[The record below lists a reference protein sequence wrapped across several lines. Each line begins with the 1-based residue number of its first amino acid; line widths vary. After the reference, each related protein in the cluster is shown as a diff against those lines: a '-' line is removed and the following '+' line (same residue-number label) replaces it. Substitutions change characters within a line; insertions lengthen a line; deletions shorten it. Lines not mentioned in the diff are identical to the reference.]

1 MGLAVGVAVVSRSA
15 CVLWA
20 ALALLP
26 LDATK
31 EAAAP
36 SRSEEQNWT
45 HRVRIAGYGLG
56 RRSSA
61 DIVRDAAD
69 SHVFGIEVDND
80 ITGRYESFL
89 NPEAKLAAIRDL
101 ATEAH
106 RAGNRAFV
114 YIAGTECITKDAD
127 TSPHTLAKDHPDW
140 LQRKITGEPASFT
153 SGAAF
158 WIREGDEDVWISP
171 YATAWRELYMRR
183 VRQIAATGIDGIYVD
198 IPYWMTHFDGWEDS
212 WASFDDYTVEA
223 FRRKT
228 GLDARRDV
236 KLGDFAD
243 PRFRQWIDF
252 RIETITEFMREIDRN
267 AKDVN
272 PKIMTIPEIYPGI
285 ERAAVVVGADVY
297 QLYGVTDAI
306 AHEYEFGGGNHM
318 ATSRTPLDWFRYQV
332 GMRSFR
338 AFAQGKATWIL
349 NYSWDGDARIA
360 PPEPMMN
367 LAMSVVMAGAN
378 FWDAATHVM
387 SGSNDLPTRKRIFS
401 WIAKNDHALYAPR
414 MPIRP
419 IGVYFSPS
427 TRNYFPDVFLRAY
440 QGIVILLLQ
449 THREFQI
456 VTPRTL
462 TAFSGSTLILPDVR
476 LLGDAERSALSALV
490 SRGTRLIVTG
500 TDATDLPASDAVRRF
515 PECPGSAY
523 LANLEKDFLK
533 TTPAASADFINALPR
548 DQRVRIE
555 ASSSVAT
562 EIARVDGKLHIF
574 FANFDGLVAGQNAV
588 QTPQKGIR
596 VSLPANGTG
605 RGWFLPF
612 LGEAVELHGQRQNG
626 TLVFVLPEVQK
637 GAVAWFDGDTS
648 ID

>member
-1 MGLAVGVAVVSRSA
+1 
-15 CVLWA
+15 
-20 ALALLP
+20 
-26 LDATK
+26 
-31 EAAAP
+31 
-36 SRSEEQNWT
+36 
-45 HRVRIAGYGLG
+45 
-56 RRSSA
+56 
-61 DIVRDAAD
+61 
-69 SHVFGIEVDND
+69 
-80 ITGRYESFL
+80 
-89 NPEAKLAAIRDL
+89 
-101 ATEAH
+101 
-106 RAGNRAFV
+106 
-114 YIAGTECITKDAD
+114 
-127 TSPHTLAKDHPDW
+127 
-140 LQRKITGEPASFT
+140 
-153 SGAAF
+153 
-158 WIREGDEDVWISP
+158 
-171 YATAWRELYMRR
+171 
-183 VRQIAATGIDGIYVD
+183 
-198 IPYWMTHFDGWEDS
+198 
-212 WASFDDYTVEA
+212 
-223 FRRKT
+223 
-228 GLDARRDV
+228 
-236 KLGDFAD
+236 
-243 PRFRQWIDF
+243 
-252 RIETITEFMREIDRN
+252 
-267 AKDVN
+267 
-272 PKIMTIPEIYPGI
+272 
-285 ERAAVVVGADVY
+285 
-297 QLYGVTDAI
+297 
-306 AHEYEFGGGNHM
+306 
-318 ATSRTPLDWFRYQV
+318 
-332 GMRSFR
+332 
-338 AFAQGKATWIL
+338 
-349 NYSWDGDARIA
+349 
-360 PPEPMMN
+360 MN

-401 WIAKNDHALYAPR
+401 WIEKNENTLYAPR
-414 MPIRP
+414 TPIRP

-476 LLGDAERSALSALV
+476 LLGEAERSALSALV

-596 VSLPANGTG
+596 VSLPAGGTG

-626 TLVFVLPEVQK
+626 TLVFVLPDVQK
-637 GAVAWFDGDTS
+637 GAVAWFEPMASGRRGPVVRTRAARRS
-648 ID
+648 VSAVARAPCR

>member
-1 MGLAVGVAVVSRSA
+1 
-15 CVLWA
+15 
-20 ALALLP
+20 
-26 LDATK
+26 
-31 EAAAP
+31 
-36 SRSEEQNWT
+36 
-45 HRVRIAGYGLG
+45 
-56 RRSSA
+56 
-61 DIVRDAAD
+61 
-69 SHVFGIEVDND
+69 
-80 ITGRYESFL
+80 
-89 NPEAKLAAIRDL
+89 
-101 ATEAH
+101 
-106 RAGNRAFV
+106 
-114 YIAGTECITKDAD
+114 
-127 TSPHTLAKDHPDW
+127 
-140 LQRKITGEPASFT
+140 
-153 SGAAF
+153 
-158 WIREGDEDVWISP
+158 
-171 YATAWRELYMRR
+171 MRR

-212 WASFDDYTVEA
+212 WASFDVYTVEA

-228 GLDARRDV
+228 ALDARRDV

-243 PRFRQWIDF
+243 PGFRQWIDF

-318 ATSRTPLDWFRYQV
+318 ATSRTSLDWFRYQV

-401 WIAKNDHALYAPR
+401 WIAKNEQTLYAPR
-414 MPIRP
+414 TPIRP

-462 TAFSGSTLILPDVR
+462 TAFRGSTLILPDVR
-476 LLGDAERSALSALV
+476 LLGEAERSTLSALV

-533 TTPAASADFINALPR
+533 TTPAASADFIDALPR

-562 EIARVDGKLHIF
+562 EIASVGGKLHIF

-588 QTPQKGIR
+588 QTAQKGIR
-596 VSLPANGTG
+596 VSLPGSGSGSG

-637 GAVAWFDGDTS
+637 GAVVWFEPMAPGRRGAVF
-648 ID
+648 